1 MLDAIRN
8 IEKFTGCSINDI
20 VRMSSYNP
28 SIIAKVNDRK
38 GSVEVNKDADLIIL
52 DKELN
57 LKMTMVNGEVLYSV

>member
-1 MLDAIRN
+1 
-8 IEKFTGCSINDI
+8 
-20 VRMSSYNP
+20 MSSYNP